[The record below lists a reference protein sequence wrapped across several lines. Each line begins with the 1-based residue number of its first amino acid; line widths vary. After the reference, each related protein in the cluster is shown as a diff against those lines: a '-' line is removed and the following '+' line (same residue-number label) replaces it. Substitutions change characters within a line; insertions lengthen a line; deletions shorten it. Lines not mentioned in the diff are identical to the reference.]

1 LLISL
6 ANKMFQANNT
16 FGIYHWYVRY
26 VARETIQKSRMLN
39 DGSIRERV
47 YKKIQWYMVEM
58 LIACELLVKLADRSI
73 SRKEKE
79 SLIYLGSVM
88 ALFDSIVDDYKLDKE
103 SVSNLFDNI
112 ISPENRIDTNIR
124 SSIEKIFYLYLDKLI
139 ITSGKERW
147 EKMKKYFHLIR
158 FQMQSEQQLKENV
171 SEEKVI
177 SITRGKG
184 GVSLL
189 LCSALILPLSD
200 KFNNAIYEL
209 GFFIQM
215 MNDSQD
221 IYKDTIDGITTF
233 VHFRKNYSEIIHKL
247 DEQRIKT
254 FNEIKSL
261 PLSYQ
266 GRLEII
272 FNFNAMFIVICHKL
286 HKYAEVCGNNLDFKT
301 IASLNKRDFR
311 INPFSP
317 GTISSC
323 FGRIIKFNY
332 EEV

>member
-1 LLISL
+1 
-6 ANKMFQANNT
+6 MFQANNT

-58 LIACELLVKLADRSI
+58 LIAGELLVKLAGRSI

-79 SLIYLGSVM
+79 NLIYLGSVM

-189 LCSALILPLSD
+189 LCSALILPSSD
-200 KFNNAIYEL
+200 MLNNAIYEL

-233 VHFRKNYSEIIHKL
+233 VHFRKSYSEIIDRL

-254 FNEIKSL
+254 FHEIKSL

-286 HKYAEVCGNNLDFKT
+286 RKYVEVCGNNLDFKS
-301 IASLNKRDFR
+301 IASMNKRDFR

-332 EEV
+332 ETV